1 MSISLA
7 PELGEAVREAAA
19 EAGMTLSEW
28 LGQAAETKLR
38 QDEDAKILQEAAD
51 KRRAQALREYLDK
64 WEAEHGAFTDEE
76 LARAAR
82 ELGLS
87 WPPTGDSE

>member
-7 PELGEAVREAAA
+7 PELGEAVREATA

-51 KRRAQALREYLDK
+51 KRRAQALREYPDK

-76 LARAAR
+76 LAGSRA
-82 ELGLS
+82 
-87 WPPTGDSE
+87 